1 LKHAMIRLAA
11 LALAISMVAG
21 LTACG
26 DPSGAGFMA
35 AGTNSSASSDSASDS
50 SSASAASQVEIE
62 YSKNLTEDGKW
73 ADINLTDYVTLPDYK
88 NITIPADQVTPTE
101 EDLESQ
107 RQAFVQQYA
116 TATQITD
123 RAVEDGDQVNID
135 YVGSVDGVEFTGGN
149 TNGSGTTVTAG
160 STAYV
165 DDFLTQIIGHTPGET
180 FDVVVTF
187 PDDYNDSTDADGNT
201 MVLAGKE
208 AVFKTTINYIEGDPI
223 YPEFDDAFVAE
234 NLQSQYGWTTAAQ
247 ANEEITSTLTEYNKA
262 QYLQNY
268 LLENAQV
275 TEVPEVIINTLLE
288 QSEANLNNTAASYG
302 MSMDYML
309 MMYGYSD
316 LESFREGFKTQYT
329 DQIKLQMIYEA
340 ITDAEGL
347 QPTDDDLKEAF
358 GDNYNTV
365 LDTYGSAYL
374 LNQLRIDNGYNFVME
389 NATVA

>member
-1 LKHAMIRLAA
+1 MKHAMIRLAA
-11 LALAISMVAG
+11 LGLAISMAAG

-26 DPSGAGFMA
+26 GSAASGS
-35 AGTNSSASSDSASDS
+35 TSASSSAASDS
-50 SSASAASQVEIE
+50 SSTSAASQVEIE

-73 ADINLTDYVTLPDYK
+73 VDINLTDYVTLPDYK
-88 NITIPADQVTPTE
+88 SITIPADEINPTE

-107 RQAFVQQYA
+107 RQAFVEQYA
-116 TATQITD
+116 TPTEITD

-149 TNGSGTTVTAG
+149 TNGAGTTVTAG

-201 MVLAGKE
+201 IVLAGKE

-223 YPEFDDAFVAE
+223 YPEFNDAFVTE
-234 NLQSQYGWTTAAQ
+234 NLQSQYGWTTADQ
-247 ANEEITSTLTEYNKA
+247 ADEEIKNTLTEYNKA

-275 TEVPEVIINTLLE
+275 KEVPEVIMNTLLE
-288 QSEANLNNTAASYG
+288 QSEGNLNNSAANYG
-302 MSMDYML
+302 LSIDYL
-309 MMYGYSD
+309 LTMYGY
-316 LESFREGFKTQYT
+316 ESLDAFREDFKTQYT

-340 ITDAEGL
+340 IADAEGL
-347 QPTDDDLKEAF
+347 QPTEDDLKDVF
-358 GDNYNTV
+358 GDNYD
-365 LDTYGSAYL
+365 LALETYGGTAYPMH
-374 LNQLRIDNGYNFVME
+374 QLRIDNGYNFVME

>member
-1 LKHAMIRLAA
+1 MKHAMIRLAA
-11 LALAISMVAG
+11 LALAISMAAG

-26 DPSGAGFMA
+26 GSAASGS
-35 AGTNSSASSDSASDS
+35 TSASSSAASDS
-50 SSASAASQVEIE
+50 SSTSTASQVEIE

-73 ADINLTDYVTLPDYK
+73 VDINLTDYVTLPDYK
-88 NITIPADQVTPTE
+88 SITIPADEINPTE

-107 RQAFVQQYA
+107 RQSFVEQYA
-116 TATQITD
+116 TSTEITD

-149 TNGSGTTVTAG
+149 TNGAGTTVTAG

-201 MVLAGKE
+201 IVLAGKE
-208 AVFKTTINYIEGDPI
+208 VVFKTTINYIEGDPI
-223 YPEFDDAFVAE
+223 YPEFNDAFVTE
-234 NLQSQYGWTTAAQ
+234 NLQSQYGWTTADQ
-247 ANEEITSTLTEYNKA
+247 ANEEIKNTLTEYNKA

-275 TEVPEVIINTLLE
+275 KEVPEVIMNTLLE
-288 QSEANLNNTAASYG
+288 QSEGNLNNSAANYG
-302 MSMDYML
+302 LSIDYL
-309 MMYGYSD
+309 LTMYGY
-316 LESFREGFKTQYT
+316 ESLDAFREDFKTQYT

-340 ITDAEGL
+340 IADAEGL
-347 QPTDDDLKEAF
+347 QPTEDDLKDVF
-358 GDNYNTV
+358 GDKYD
-365 LDTYGSAYL
+365 LALETYGGTVYPMH
-374 LNQLRIDNGYNFVME
+374 QLRIDNGYNFVME

>member
-1 LKHAMIRLAA
+1 MKHAMIRLAA
-11 LALAISMVAG
+11 LALAISMAAG

-26 DPSGAGFMA
+26 GSAASGS
-35 AGTNSSASSDSASDS
+35 TSASSSAAADS
-50 SSASAASQVEIE
+50 SSTSAASQVEIE
-62 YSKNLTEDGKW
+62 YSKNLTVDGKW
-73 ADINLTDYVTLPDYK
+73 VDINLTDYVTLPDYK
-88 NITIPADQVTPTE
+88 SITIPADEINPTE

-107 RQAFVQQYA
+107 RQAFVEQYA
-116 TATQITD
+116 TPTEITD

-149 TNGSGTTVTAG
+149 TNGAGTTVTAG

-201 MVLAGKE
+201 IVLAGKE

-223 YPEFDDAFVAE
+223 YPEFNDAFVTE
-234 NLQSQYGWTTAAQ
+234 NLQSQYGWTTADQ
-247 ANEEITSTLTEYNKA
+247 ADEEIKNTLTEYNKA

-275 TEVPEVIINTLLE
+275 KEVPEVIMNTLLE
-288 QSEANLNNTAASYG
+288 QSEGNLNNSAANYG
-302 MSMDYML
+302 LSIDYL
-309 MMYGYSD
+309 LTMYGY
-316 LESFREGFKTQYT
+316 ESLDAFREDFKTQYT

-340 ITDAEGL
+340 IADAEGL
-347 QPTDDDLKEAF
+347 QPTEDDLKDVF
-358 GDNYNTV
+358 GDNYD
-365 LDTYGSAYL
+365 LALETYGGTAYPMH
-374 LNQLRIDNGYNFVME
+374 QLRIDNGYNFVME

>member
-1 LKHAMIRLAA
+1 MKHAMIRLAA
-11 LALAISMVAG
+11 LGLAISMAAG

-26 DPSGAGFMA
+26 GSAASGS
-35 AGTNSSASSDSASDS
+35 TSASSSAAADS
-50 SSASAASQVEIE
+50 SSTSAASQVEIE

-73 ADINLTDYVTLPDYK
+73 VDINLTDYVTLPDYK
-88 NITIPADQVTPTE
+88 SITIPADEINPTE

-107 RQAFVQQYA
+107 RQAFVEQYA
-116 TATQITD
+116 TPTEITD

-149 TNGSGTTVTAG
+149 TNGAGTTVTAG

-201 MVLAGKE
+201 IVLAGKE

-223 YPEFDDAFVAE
+223 YPEFNDAFVTE
-234 NLQSQYGWTTAAQ
+234 NLQSQYGWTTADQ
-247 ANEEITSTLTEYNKA
+247 ANEEIKNTLTEYNKA

-275 TEVPEVIINTLLE
+275 KEVPEVIMNTLLE
-288 QSEANLNNTAASYG
+288 QSEGNLNNSAANYG
-302 MSMDYML
+302 LSIDYL
-309 MMYGYSD
+309 LTMYGY
-316 LESFREGFKTQYT
+316 ESLDAFREDFKTQYT

-340 ITDAEGL
+340 IADAEGL
-347 QPTDDDLKEAF
+347 QPTEDDLKDVF
-358 GDNYNTV
+358 GDNYD
-365 LDTYGSAYL
+365 LALETYGGTAYPMH
-374 LNQLRIDNGYNFVME
+374 QLRIDNGYNFVME

>member
-1 LKHAMIRLAA
+1 MKHAMIRLAA
-11 LALAISMVAG
+11 LGLAISMAAG

-26 DPSGAGFMA
+26 GSAASGS
-35 AGTNSSASSDSASDS
+35 TSASSSAASDS
-50 SSASAASQVEIE
+50 SSTSAASQVEIE

-73 ADINLTDYVTLPDYK
+73 VDINLTDYVTLPDYK
-88 NITIPADQVTPTE
+88 SITIPADEINPTE

-107 RQAFVQQYA
+107 RQAFVEQYA
-116 TATQITD
+116 TPTEITD

-149 TNGSGTTVTAG
+149 TNGAGTTVTAG

-201 MVLAGKE
+201 IVLAGKE

-223 YPEFDDAFVAE
+223 YPEFNDAFVTE
-234 NLQSQYGWTTAAQ
+234 NLQSQYGWTTADQ
-247 ANEEITSTLTEYNKA
+247 ADEEIKNTLTEYNKA

-275 TEVPEVIINTLLE
+275 KEVPEVIMNTLLE
-288 QSEANLNNTAASYG
+288 QSEGNLNNSAANYG
-302 MSMDYML
+302 LSIDYL
-309 MMYGYSD
+309 LTMYGY
-316 LESFREGFKTQYT
+316 ESLDAFREDFKTQYT

-340 ITDAEGL
+340 IADAEGL
-347 QPTDDDLKEAF
+347 QPTEDDLKDVF
-358 GDNYNTV
+358 GDNYD
-365 LDTYGSAYL
+365 LALETYGGTSYPMH
-374 LNQLRIDNGYNFVME
+374 QLRIDNGYNFVME

>member
-1 LKHAMIRLAA
+1 MKHAMIRLAA
-11 LALAISMVAG
+11 LALAISMAAG

-26 DPSGAGFMA
+26 GSAASGS
-35 AGTNSSASSDSASDS
+35 TSASSSAAADS
-50 SSASAASQVEIE
+50 SSTSAASQVEIE

-73 ADINLTDYVTLPDYK
+73 VDINLTDYVTLPDYK
-88 NITIPADQVTPTE
+88 SITIPADEINPTE

-107 RQAFVQQYA
+107 RQAFVEQYA
-116 TATQITD
+116 TPTEITD

-149 TNGSGTTVTAG
+149 TNGAGTTVTAG

-201 MVLAGKE
+201 IVLAGKE

-223 YPEFDDAFVAE
+223 YPEFNDAFVTE
-234 NLQSQYGWTTAAQ
+234 NLQSQYGWTTADQ
-247 ANEEITSTLTEYNKA
+247 ADEEIKNTLTEYNKA

-275 TEVPEVIINTLLE
+275 KEVPEVIMNTLLE
-288 QSEANLNNTAASYG
+288 QSEGNLNNSAANYG
-302 MSMDYML
+302 LSIDYL
-309 MMYGYSD
+309 LTMYGY
-316 LESFREGFKTQYT
+316 ESLDAFREDFKTQYT

-340 ITDAEGL
+340 IADAEGL
-347 QPTDDDLKEAF
+347 QPTEDDLKDVF
-358 GDNYNTV
+358 GDNYD
-365 LDTYGSAYL
+365 LALETYGGTAYPMH
-374 LNQLRIDNGYNFVME
+374 QLRIDNGYNFVME

>member
-1 LKHAMIRLAA
+1 MKHAMIRLAA
-11 LALAISMVAG
+11 LALAISMAAG

-26 DPSGAGFMA
+26 GSAASGS
-35 AGTNSSASSDSASDS
+35 TSASSSAAADS
-50 SSASAASQVEIE
+50 SSTSAASQVEIE

-73 ADINLTDYVTLPDYK
+73 VDINLTDYVTLPDYK
-88 NITIPADQVTPTE
+88 SITIPADEINPTE

-107 RQAFVQQYA
+107 RQAFVEQYA
-116 TATQITD
+116 TPTEITD

-149 TNGSGTTVTAG
+149 TNGAGTTVTAG

-201 MVLAGKE
+201 IVLAGKE

-223 YPEFDDAFVAE
+223 YPEFNDAFVTE
-234 NLQSQYGWTTAAQ
+234 NLQSQYGWTTADQ
-247 ANEEITSTLTEYNKA
+247 ADEEIKNTLTEYNKA

-275 TEVPEVIINTLLE
+275 KEVPEVIMNTLLE
-288 QSEANLNNTAASYG
+288 QSEGNLNNSAANYG
-302 MSMDYML
+302 LSIDYL
-309 MMYGYSD
+309 LTMYGY
-316 LESFREGFKTQYT
+316 ESLDAFREDFKTQYT

-340 ITDAEGL
+340 IADAEGL
-347 QPTDDDLKEAF
+347 QPTEDDLKDVF
-358 GDNYNTV
+358 GDNYD
-365 LDTYGSAYL
+365 LALETYGGTSYPMH
-374 LNQLRIDNGYNFVME
+374 QLRIDNGYNFVME

>member
-1 LKHAMIRLAA
+1 MKHAMIRLAA
-11 LALAISMVAG
+11 LALAISMAAG

-26 DPSGAGFMA
+26 GSAASGS
-35 AGTNSSASSDSASDS
+35 TSASSSAASDS
-50 SSASAASQVEIE
+50 SSTSAASQVEIE

-73 ADINLTDYVTLPDYK
+73 VDINLTDYVTLPDYK
-88 NITIPADQVTPTE
+88 SITIPADEINPTE

-107 RQAFVQQYA
+107 RQAFVEQYA
-116 TATQITD
+116 TPTEITD

-149 TNGSGTTVTAG
+149 TNGAGTTVTAG
-160 STAYV
+160 STGYV

-201 MVLAGKE
+201 IVLAGKE

-223 YPEFDDAFVAE
+223 YPEFNDAFVTE
-234 NLQSQYGWTTAAQ
+234 NLQSQYGWTTADQ
-247 ANEEITSTLTEYNKA
+247 ANEEIKNTLTEYNKA

-275 TEVPEVIINTLLE
+275 KEVPEVITNTLLE
-288 QSEANLNNTAASYG
+288 HEEANLTNTAATNGLPVEYL
-302 MSMDYML
+302 L
-309 MMYGYSD
+309 MMYGY
-316 LESFREGFKTQYT
+316 ESLDAFREDFKTQYT

-340 ITDAEGL
+340 IADAEGL
-347 QPTDDDLKEAF
+347 QPTEDDLKDVF
-358 GDNYNTV
+358 GDNYD
-365 LDTYGSAYL
+365 LALETYGGTAYPMH
-374 LNQLRIDNGYNFVME
+374 QLRIDNGYNFVME

>member
-1 LKHAMIRLAA
+1 MKHAMIRLAA
-11 LALAISMVAG
+11 LALAISMAAG

-26 DPSGAGFMA
+26 GSAASGS
-35 AGTNSSASSDSASDS
+35 TSASSSATADS
-50 SSASAASQVEIE
+50 SSTSAASQVEIE

-73 ADINLTDYVTLPDYK
+73 VDINLTDYVTLPDYK
-88 NITIPADQVTPTE
+88 SITIPADEINPTE

-107 RQAFVQQYA
+107 RQAFVEQYA
-116 TATQITD
+116 TPTEITD

-149 TNGSGTTVTAG
+149 TNGAGTTVTAG

-201 MVLAGKE
+201 IVLAGKE

-223 YPEFDDAFVAE
+223 YPEFNDAFVTE
-234 NLQSQYGWTTAAQ
+234 NLQSQYGWTTADQ
-247 ANEEITSTLTEYNKA
+247 ANEEIKNTLTEYNKA

-275 TEVPEVIINTLLE
+275 KEVPEVITNTLRE
-288 QSEANLNNTAASYG
+288 HEEANLTNTAATNGLPVEYL
-302 MSMDYML
+302 L
-309 MMYGYSD
+309 MMYGY
-316 LESFREGFKTQYT
+316 ESLDAFREDFKTQYT

-340 ITDAEGL
+340 IADAEGL
-347 QPTDDDLKEAF
+347 QPTEDDLKDVF
-358 GDNYNTV
+358 GDNYD
-365 LDTYGSAYL
+365 LALETYGGTAYPMH
-374 LNQLRIDNGYNFVME
+374 QLRIDNGYNFVME

>member
-1 LKHAMIRLAA
+1 MKHAMIRLAA
-11 LALAISMVAG
+11 LGLAISMAAG

-26 DPSGAGFMA
+26 GSAASGS
-35 AGTNSSASSDSASDS
+35 TSASSSAASDS
-50 SSASAASQVEIE
+50 SSTSAASQVEIE

-73 ADINLTDYVTLPDYK
+73 VDINLTDYVTLPDYK
-88 NITIPADQVTPTE
+88 SITIPADEINPTE

-107 RQAFVQQYA
+107 RQAFVEQYA
-116 TATQITD
+116 TPTEITD

-149 TNGSGTTVTAG
+149 TNGAGTTVTAG

-201 MVLAGKE
+201 IVLAGKE

-223 YPEFDDAFVAE
+223 YPEFNDAFVTE
-234 NLQSQYGWTTAAQ
+234 NLQSQYGWTTADQ
-247 ANEEITSTLTEYNKA
+247 ANEEIKNTLTEYNKA

-275 TEVPEVIINTLLE
+275 KEVPEVIMNTLLE
-288 QSEANLNNTAASYG
+288 QSEGNLNNSAANYG
-302 MSMDYML
+302 LSIDYL
-309 MMYGYSD
+309 LTMYGY
-316 LESFREGFKTQYT
+316 ESLDAFREDFKTQYT

-340 ITDAEGL
+340 IADAEGL
-347 QPTDDDLKEAF
+347 QPTEDDLKDVF
-358 GDNYNTV
+358 GDNYD
-365 LDTYGSAYL
+365 LALETYGGTAYPMH
-374 LNQLRIDNGYNFVME
+374 QLRIDNGYNFVME

>member
-11 LALAISMVAG
+11 LALAISMAAG

-26 DPSGAGFMA
+26 GSAASGS
-35 AGTNSSASSDSASDS
+35 TSASSSAAADS
-50 SSASAASQVEIE
+50 SSTSAASQVEIE

-73 ADINLTDYVTLPDYK
+73 VDINLTDYVTLPDYK
-88 NITIPADQVTPTE
+88 SITIPADEINPTE

-107 RQAFVQQYA
+107 RQAFVEQYA
-116 TATQITD
+116 TPTEITD

-149 TNGSGTTVTAG
+149 TNGAGTTVTAG

-201 MVLAGKE
+201 IVLAGKE

-223 YPEFDDAFVAE
+223 YPEFNDAFVTE
-234 NLQSQYGWTTAAQ
+234 NLQSQYGWTTADQ
-247 ANEEITSTLTEYNKA
+247 ANEEIKNTLTEYNKA

-275 TEVPEVIINTLLE
+275 KEVPEVITNTLRE
-288 QSEANLNNTAASYG
+288 HEEANLTNTAATNGLPVEYL
-302 MSMDYML
+302 L
-309 MMYGYSD
+309 MMYGY
-316 LESFREGFKTQYT
+316 ESLDAFREDFKTQYT

-340 ITDAEGL
+340 IADAEGL
-347 QPTDDDLKEAF
+347 QPTEDDLKDVF
-358 GDNYNTV
+358 GDNYD
-365 LDTYGSAYL
+365 LALETYGGTAYPMH
-374 LNQLRIDNGYNFVME
+374 QLRIDNGYNFVME

>member
-1 LKHAMIRLAA
+1 MKHAMIRLAA
-11 LALAISMVAG
+11 LALAISMAAG

-26 DPSGAGFMA
+26 GSAASGS
-35 AGTNSSASSDSASDS
+35 TSASSSAAADS
-50 SSASAASQVEIE
+50 SSTSAASQVEIE

-73 ADINLTDYVTLPDYK
+73 VDINLTDYVTLPDYK
-88 NITIPADQVTPTE
+88 SITIPADEINPTE

-107 RQAFVQQYA
+107 RQAFVEQYA
-116 TATQITD
+116 TPTEITD

-149 TNGSGTTVTAG
+149 TNGAGTTVTAG

-201 MVLAGKE
+201 IVLAGKE
-208 AVFKTTINYIEGDPI
+208 VVFKTTINYIEGDPI
-223 YPEFDDAFVAE
+223 YPEFNDAFVTE
-234 NLQSQYGWTTAAQ
+234 NLQSQYGWTTADQ
-247 ANEEITSTLTEYNKA
+247 ADEEIKNTLTEYNKA

-275 TEVPEVIINTLLE
+275 KEVPEVIMNTLLE
-288 QSEANLNNTAASYG
+288 QSEGNLNNSAANYG
-302 MSMDYML
+302 LSIDYL
-309 MMYGYSD
+309 LTMYGY
-316 LESFREGFKTQYT
+316 ESLDAFREDFKTQYT

-340 ITDAEGL
+340 IADAEGL
-347 QPTDDDLKEAF
+347 QPTEDDLKDVF
-358 GDNYNTV
+358 GDNYD
-365 LDTYGSAYL
+365 LALETYGGTAYPMH
-374 LNQLRIDNGYNFVME
+374 QLRIDNGYNFVME

>member
-1 LKHAMIRLAA
+1 MKHTMIRLAA
-11 LALAISMVAG
+11 LALAISMAAG

-26 DPSGAGFMA
+26 GSAASGS
-35 AGTNSSASSDSASDS
+35 TSASSSAASDS
-50 SSASAASQVEIE
+50 SSTSAASQVEIE

-73 ADINLTDYVTLPDYK
+73 VDINLTDYVTLPDYK
-88 NITIPADQVTPTE
+88 SITIPADEINPTE

-107 RQAFVQQYA
+107 RQAFVEQYA
-116 TATQITD
+116 TPTEITD

-149 TNGSGTTVTAG
+149 TNGAGTTVTAG

-201 MVLAGKE
+201 IVLAGKE

-223 YPEFDDAFVAE
+223 YPEFNDAFVTE
-234 NLQSQYGWTTAAQ
+234 NLQSQYGWTTADQ
-247 ANEEITSTLTEYNKA
+247 ADEEIKNTLTEYNKA

-275 TEVPEVIINTLLE
+275 KEVPEVIMNTLLE
-288 QSEANLNNTAASYG
+288 QSEGNLNNSAANYG
-302 MSMDYML
+302 LSIDYL
-309 MMYGYSD
+309 LTMYGY
-316 LESFREGFKTQYT
+316 ESLDAFREDFKTQYT

-340 ITDAEGL
+340 IADAEGL
-347 QPTDDDLKEAF
+347 QPTEDDLKDVF
-358 GDNYNTV
+358 GDNYD
-365 LDTYGSAYL
+365 LALETYGGTAYPMH
-374 LNQLRIDNGYNFVME
+374 QLRIDNGYNFVME

>member
-1 LKHAMIRLAA
+1 MKHAMIRLAA
-11 LALAISMVAG
+11 LALAISMAAG

-26 DPSGAGFMA
+26 GSAASGS
-35 AGTNSSASSDSASDS
+35 TSASSSATADS
-50 SSASAASQVEIE
+50 SSTSAASQVEIE

-73 ADINLTDYVTLPDYK
+73 VDINLTDYVTLPDYK
-88 NITIPADQVTPTE
+88 SITIPADEINPTE

-107 RQAFVQQYA
+107 RQAFVEQYA
-116 TATQITD
+116 TPTEITD

-149 TNGSGTTVTAG
+149 TNGAGTTVTAG

-201 MVLAGKE
+201 IVLAGKE

-223 YPEFDDAFVAE
+223 YPEFNDAFVTE
-234 NLQSQYGWTTAAQ
+234 NLQSQYGWTTADQ
-247 ANEEITSTLTEYNKA
+247 ADEEIKNTLTEYNKA

-275 TEVPEVIINTLLE
+275 KEVPEVIMNTLLE
-288 QSEANLNNTAASYG
+288 QSEGNLNNSAANYG
-302 MSMDYML
+302 LSIDYL
-309 MMYGYSD
+309 LTMYGY
-316 LESFREGFKTQYT
+316 ESLDAFREDFKTQYT

-340 ITDAEGL
+340 IADAEGL
-347 QPTDDDLKEAF
+347 QPTEDDLKDVF
-358 GDNYNTV
+358 GDNYD
-365 LDTYGSAYL
+365 LALETYGGTAYPMH
-374 LNQLRIDNGYNFVME
+374 QLRIDNGYNFVME

>member
-1 LKHAMIRLAA
+1 MKHAMIRLAA
-11 LALAISMVAG
+11 LALAISMAAG

-26 DPSGAGFMA
+26 GSAASGS
-35 AGTNSSASSDSASDS
+35 TSASSSAAADS
-50 SSASAASQVEIE
+50 SSTSAASQVEIE

-73 ADINLTDYVTLPDYK
+73 VDINLTDYVTLPDYK
-88 NITIPADQVTPTE
+88 SITIPADEINPTE

-107 RQAFVQQYA
+107 RQAFVEQY
-116 TATQITD
+116 TTPTEITD

-149 TNGSGTTVTAG
+149 TNGAGTTVTAG

-201 MVLAGKE
+201 IVLAGKE

-223 YPEFDDAFVAE
+223 YPEFNDAFVTE
-234 NLQSQYGWTTAAQ
+234 NLQSQYGWTTADQ
-247 ANEEITSTLTEYNKA
+247 ADEEIKNTLTEYNKA

-275 TEVPEVIINTLLE
+275 KEVPEVIMNTLLE
-288 QSEANLNNTAASYG
+288 QSEGNLNNSAANYG
-302 MSMDYML
+302 LSIDYL
-309 MMYGYSD
+309 LTMYGY
-316 LESFREGFKTQYT
+316 ESLDAFREDFKTQYT

-340 ITDAEGL
+340 IADAEGL
-347 QPTDDDLKEAF
+347 QPTEDDLKDVF
-358 GDNYNTV
+358 GDNYD
-365 LDTYGSAYL
+365 LALETYGGTSYPMH
-374 LNQLRIDNGYNFVME
+374 QLRIDNGYNFVME

>member
-1 LKHAMIRLAA
+1 MKHAMIRLAA
-11 LALAISMVAG
+11 LALAISMAAG

-26 DPSGAGFMA
+26 GSAASGS
-35 AGTNSSASSDSASDS
+35 TSASSSAASDS
-50 SSASAASQVEIE
+50 SSTSAASQVEIE

-73 ADINLTDYVTLPDYK
+73 VDINLTDYVTLPDYK
-88 NITIPADQVTPTE
+88 NITIPADEINPTE

-107 RQAFVQQYA
+107 RQAFVEQYA
-116 TATQITD
+116 TPTEITD

-149 TNGSGTTVTAG
+149 TNGAGTTVTAG

-201 MVLAGKE
+201 IVLAGKE

-223 YPEFDDAFVAE
+223 YPEFNDAFVAE
-234 NLQSQYGWTTAAQ
+234 NLQSQYGWTTADQ
-247 ANEEITSTLTEYNKA
+247 ANEEIKNTLTEYNKA

-275 TEVPEVIINTLLE
+275 KEVPEVITNTLLE
-288 QSEANLNNTAASYG
+288 HEEANLTNTAATNGLPVEYL
-302 MSMDYML
+302 L
-309 MMYGYSD
+309 MMYGY
-316 LESFREGFKTQYT
+316 ESLDAFREDFKTQYT

-340 ITDAEGL
+340 IADAEGL
-347 QPTDDDLKEAF
+347 QPTEDDLKDVF
-358 GDNYNTV
+358 GDNYD
-365 LDTYGSAYL
+365 LALETYGGTAYPMH
-374 LNQLRIDNGYNFVME
+374 QLRIDNGYNFVME

>member
-1 LKHAMIRLAA
+1 MKHAMIRLAA
-11 LALAISMVAG
+11 LALAISMAVG

-26 DPSGAGFMA
+26 GSAASGS
-35 AGTNSSASSDSASDS
+35 TSASSSAAADS
-50 SSASAASQVEIE
+50 SSTSAASQVEIE

-73 ADINLTDYVTLPDYK
+73 VDINLTDYVTLPDYK
-88 NITIPADQVTPTE
+88 SITIPADEINPTE

-107 RQAFVQQYA
+107 RQAFVEQYA
-116 TATQITD
+116 TPTEITD

-149 TNGSGTTVTAG
+149 TNGAGTTVTAG

-201 MVLAGKE
+201 IVLAGKE

-223 YPEFDDAFVAE
+223 YPEFNDAFVTE
-234 NLQSQYGWTTAAQ
+234 NLQSQYGWTTADQ
-247 ANEEITSTLTEYNKA
+247 ANEEIKNTLTEYNKA

-268 LLENAQV
+268 LLKNAQV
-275 TEVPEVIINTLLE
+275 KEVPEVITNTLLE
-288 QSEANLNNTAASYG
+288 HEEANLTNTAATNGLPVEYL
-302 MSMDYML
+302 L
-309 MMYGYSD
+309 MMYGY
-316 LESFREGFKTQYT
+316 ESLDAFREDFKTQYT

-340 ITDAEGL
+340 IADAEGL
-347 QPTDDDLKEAF
+347 QPTEDDLKDVF
-358 GDNYNTV
+358 GDNYD
-365 LDTYGSAYL
+365 LALETYGGTSYPMH
-374 LNQLRIDNGYNFVME
+374 QLRIDNGYNFVME

>member
-1 LKHAMIRLAA
+1 MKHAMIRLAA
-11 LALAISMVAG
+11 LALAISMAAG

-26 DPSGAGFMA
+26 GSAASGS
-35 AGTNSSASSDSASDS
+35 TSASSSAAADS
-50 SSASAASQVEIE
+50 SSTSAASQVEIE

-73 ADINLTDYVTLPDYK
+73 VDINLTDYVTLPDYK
-88 NITIPADQVTPTE
+88 SITIPADEINPTE

-107 RQAFVQQYA
+107 RQAFVEQYA
-116 TATQITD
+116 TPTEITD

-149 TNGSGTTVTAG
+149 TNGAGTTVTAG

-201 MVLAGKE
+201 IVLAGKE

-223 YPEFDDAFVAE
+223 YPEFNDAFVTE
-234 NLQSQYGWTTAAQ
+234 NLQSQYGWTTADQ
-247 ANEEITSTLTEYNKA
+247 ANEEIKNTLTEYNKA

-275 TEVPEVIINTLLE
+275 KEVPEVITNTLRE
-288 QSEANLNNTAASYG
+288 HEEANLTNTAATNGLPVEYL
-302 MSMDYML
+302 L
-309 MMYGYSD
+309 MMYGY
-316 LESFREGFKTQYT
+316 ESLDAFREDFKTQYT

-340 ITDAEGL
+340 IADAEGL
-347 QPTDDDLKEAF
+347 QPTEDDLKDVF
-358 GDNYNTV
+358 GDNYD
-365 LDTYGSAYL
+365 LALETYGGTAYPMH
-374 LNQLRIDNGYNFVME
+374 QLRIDNGYNFVME

>member
-1 LKHAMIRLAA
+1 MKHAMIRLAA
-11 LALAISMVAG
+11 LALAVSMAAG

-26 DPSGAGFMA
+26 SSDAS
-35 AGTNSSASSDSASDS
+35 SSASSSASAS
-50 SSASAASQVEIE
+50 TSAASQVEID
-62 YSKNLTEDGKW
+62 YAKNLTEDGQW
-73 ADINLTDYVTLPDYK
+73 ADITLSDYVTLPDYK
-88 NITIPADQVTPTE
+88 SISIPADEITPTE

-107 RQAFVQQYA
+107 RQSFVEQYA
-116 TATQITD
+116 TPTEITD

-165 DDFLTQIIGHTPGET
+165 DDFLTQIIGHMPGET

-201 MVLAGKE
+201 VVLAGKE

-223 YPEFDDAFVAE
+223 YPEFDDAFVSE

-247 ANEEITSTLTEYNKA
+247 ANEEITSSLTEYNKA

-268 LLENAQV
+268 LLENAKV
-275 TEVPEVIINTLLE
+275 SEIPEVIMSTLLE
-288 QSEANLNNTAASYG
+288 QSEANLNNAAASYG
-302 MSMDYML
+302 LSVDYML
-309 MMYGYSD
+309 MMYGYQD
-316 LESFREGFKTQYT
+316 IDSFREGFKEQYG

-340 ITDAEGL
+340 IADAEGL
-347 QPTDDDLKEAF
+347 QPTDQDLKDVF
-358 GDNYNTV
+358 GDNYDTA
-365 LDTYGSAYL
+365 LETYGGTAYPL
-374 LNQLRIDNGYNFVME
+374 HQLRIDNGYNFVMD